1 MTPVAGAPDEGDL
14 QTVIDRWSQGDC
26 TLGELPILWGF
37 AQDHPL
43 TATATEQAGE
53 GEPVLGVTIAAEA
66 VEGLVVVSQT
76 CDIVR
81 GHSDRPYVQ
90 VAPLV
95 RTDEVGLDLVRAR
108 MRPRFAYLPA
118 LADECLIADLD
129 RVFTVEKTLL
139 ARWERIPSC
148 EDEGQRRSFSETI
161 RRYYNRPAF
170 PEAFVQ
176 AVRGLEAWFRDK
188 HDRWADPPKKGPTP
202 FHPGACLRA
211 LEMVLVRANPAWEAP
226 TFHVDVLLVRK
237 SDEDGISAET
247 WKKFMDAC
255 KGKVTLPAHI
265 TSSWH
270 EMPLLH
276 LQAKRYL
283 ESEVLD
289 LDYLSDGSRR
299 TS

>member
-1 MTPVAGAPDEGDL
+1 MMPVAGAPDDGDL
-14 QTVIDRWSQGDC
+14 QMVIRLWSQGDC
-26 TLGELPILWGF
+26 AIGELPILWGF
-37 AQDHPL
+37 AQDDPL
-43 TATATEQAGE
+43 TATAREQARE
-53 GEPVLGVTIAAEA
+53 GEPVLGVSIAAEA
-66 VEGLVVVSQT
+66 VDGLVVVSQT

-81 GHSDRPYVQ
+81 GLSDRPFVQ

-95 RTDEVGLDLVRAR
+95 RTDETDLVLIRAR

-118 LADECLIADLD
+118 LAGECLIADLD

-139 ARWERIPSC
+139 ARWNRVPSC

-161 RRYYNRPAF
+161 RRYYNRPAL
-170 PEAFVQ
+170 PDSFVQ
-176 AVRGLEAWFRDK
+176 GVRGLEAWFREK
-188 HDRWADPPKKGPTP
+188 HDRVPDPPKKGPTP

-211 LEMVLVRANPAWEAP
+211 LEMVLIRANPSWEASS
-226 TFHVDVLLVRK
+226 FHVDFLLVRK

-247 WKKFMDAC
+247 WKKFMDVC
-255 KGKVTLPAHI
+255 KGKVTLPAQI
-265 TSSWH
+265 TSGWS

-289 LDYLSDGSRR
+289 FDYLSDGTRR
-299 TS
+299 KS